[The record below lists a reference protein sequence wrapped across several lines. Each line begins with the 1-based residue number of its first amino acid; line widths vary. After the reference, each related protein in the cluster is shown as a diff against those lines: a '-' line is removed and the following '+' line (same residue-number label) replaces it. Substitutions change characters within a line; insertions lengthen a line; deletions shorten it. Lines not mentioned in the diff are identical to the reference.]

1 MTARHVTRT
10 AVTMLCDVPAT
21 PLTLPS
27 LSPLT
32 AFPSPCRHVCS
43 TPVGCYVMSLRR
55 HSSATSFRFNSEI
68 MAARKMILDLET
80 FQTFF
85 DSYSDELRRGGL
97 RPKGTNPGK

>member
-1 MTARHVTRT
+1 
-10 AVTMLCDVPAT
+10 
-21 PLTLPS
+21 
-27 LSPLT
+27 
-32 AFPSPCRHVCS
+32 
-43 TPVGCYVMSLRR
+43 MSLRR

-97 RPKGTNPGK
+97 RPKGTNPGE